1 MASIRKRTWKTDGE
15 THTAWA
21 VDFVDQTGERHR
33 RQFST
38 KREADAFRIEIENI
52 TSINTAR
59 GVRVTG
65 KRNEGSQKITPP
77 SKELIRALLDEASAD
92 FRPMLLLAVSTGVRA
107 GEMWGLR
114 WRHVDLIKREL
125 RVEMRID
132 ASGNED
138 DQGTKTAAGMRTIPL
153 AEQLV
158 AELRDWRARS
168 RFSSDDDFVFPSV
181 KGKCAESGQYDE
193 AAILPTLRPTRQK
206 ACFRTAQISGTETVH
221 LACAQTFRNFHMDRS
236 QAVPKG
242 VIITRLLT
250 VAARQSSPRRDR

>member
-1 MASIRKRTWKTDGE
+1 MASIRKRTCKTDGE

-59 GVRVTG
+59 EVRVIG

-114 WRHVDLIKREL
+114 WRHVDLVKREL

-181 KGKCAESGQYDE
+181 KGKCA
-193 AAILPTLRPTRQK
+193 
-206 ACFRTAQISGTETVH
+206 
-221 LACAQTFRNFHMDRS
+221 S
-236 QAVPKG
+236 QANMMKRQFYPLFDQLGKKHASEPHKYPAPKRCTWHALRHFA
-242 VIITRLLT
+242 ISTWIEAKL
-250 VAARQSSPRRDR
+250 SPKA